1 MPEQPL
7 IDVNEAIFIPSPDV
21 IGSLGEHNMVI
32 ETTFSDMMTSLSN
45 PNNFN
50 TKMRQHATQP
60 IVVSQ
65 LKIIPYVG
73 VKTILFKG
81 VIKGSTGKTYD
92 THVLFKRVNFVGDVD
107 DVEDID
113 KDVVE
118 FVAADGETY
127 YIERI
132 NLAKHDLSCSCNCL
146 DFKWTF
152 ARHNAKTKDLYGGAP
167 APYKPKTDRPSRNL
181 SDKPAMCKHL
191 IKTVDALVQ
200 ADMAK
205 E

>member
-1 MPEQPL
+1 MSTL
-7 IDVNEAIFIPSPDV
+7 IQMSESNSLFIPSLDV
-21 IGSLGEHNMVI
+21 KDSLGDNVLML
-32 ETTFSDMMTSLSN
+32 ETTFTDMMSSLNN

-50 TKMRQHATQP
+50 TKKRQHATQP

-65 LKIIPYVG
+65 LKIVPYVG

-92 THVLFKRVNFVGDVD
+92 THILFKRVNFVDDAEDVD
-107 DVEDID
+107 DID
-113 KDVVE
+113 NDVVE

-127 YIERI
+127 HIERI
-132 NLAKHDLSCSCNCL
+132 NLAKHDVSVSCNCL

-152 ARHNAKTKDLYGGAP
+152 AKHNSKTKDLYGRAP
-167 APYKPKTDRPSRNL
+167 APYKPKTDRPSRNFN
-181 SDKPAMCKHL
+181 DKPAMCKHL
-191 IKTVDALVQ
+191 IKTIGALVD